1 MKFKT
6 LFLVVICVLFVFS
19 CKGVKKTVAVSSD
32 DIPVQEP
39 PQMEVVVQEV
49 IEEEPPSQTDVTV
62 RSESVKPV
70 DQNDKTLYRFY
81 VIIGSFRNVDNARRF
96 NADLIG
102 KGFSPSIL
110 ENEEGLFRISV
121 GGYNAENAARAK
133 IAEIRAKYSEHRDVW
148 LLVRK

>member
-133 IAEIRAKYSEHRDVW
+133 IAEIRAKYREHRDVW